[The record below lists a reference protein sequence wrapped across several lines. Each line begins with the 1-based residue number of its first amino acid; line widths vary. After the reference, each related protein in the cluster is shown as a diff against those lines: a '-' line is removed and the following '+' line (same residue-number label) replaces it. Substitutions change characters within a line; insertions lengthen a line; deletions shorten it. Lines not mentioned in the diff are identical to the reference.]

1 MEAIRDTTQPETS
14 ARSRDKSP
22 LFFQPKL
29 SINQPKDIYEREAD
43 NMADQIMRMANPAPN
58 KNTFFKPANNIVQR
72 QDDPSKTLTEGAG
85 VVKEQ
90 LDDKPGFEEW
100 QKEQTDALKKA
111 VWDNQPTE
119 LKASIIGFG
128 LGSLGILGSVFAT
141 DQRFRTDTIKSLNDK
156 NIALPLSL
164 IPYHDYFP
172 LSSFKYK
179 LSDNKTPLSFD
190 TEFEFKPYL
199 ELLHNKWNFIPKLD
213 LTLGLSSE
221 YSSKGGFDV
230 TGGSIKLK
238 FASGII
244 NLQGYINQPL
254 PPTPMLVSGN
264 EQSPMWIM
272 RTLPGQFEDQLPK
285 GTGVFLS
292 VDVLRLPELF
302 TNGGEKKP

>member
-1 MEAIRDTTQPETS
+1 MKAVKDTKQPEMPV
-14 ARSRDKSP
+14 RSRDTKP

-29 SINQPKDIYEREAD
+29 TINQPNDVYEQEAD
-43 NMADQIMRMANPAPN
+43 TMADRVMRTADPAPN
-58 KNTFFKPANNIVQR
+58 NNTFFKPSSNLVQR

-100 QKEQTDALKKA
+100 QKEQTDALKKQ
-111 VWDNQPTE
+111 VWDKQPTE

-141 DQRFRTDTIKSLNDK
+141 DQRFRTDTIKLLNDK

-179 LSDNKTPLSFD
+179 LSDGKTPLSFD

-199 ELLHNKWNFIPKLD
+199 EMLHDKWSFIPKLD

-221 YSSKGGFDV
+221 YSSKGGFDM

-244 NLQGYINQPL
+244 NLQGYINEPL

-264 EQSPMWIM
+264 GQSPMWIM
-272 RTLPGQFEDQLPK
+272 RTLPGQFDDQLPK

-292 VDVLRLPELF
+292 VDVLRIPELF
-302 TNGGEKKP
+302 TNEGAKKP

>member
-1 MEAIRDTTQPETS
+1 MLPEKIMQS
-14 ARSRDKSP
+14 DLLDI
-22 LFFQPKL
+22 LFE
-29 SINQPKDIYEREAD
+29 NR
-43 NMADQIMRMANPAPN
+43 N
-58 KNTFFKPANNIVQR
+58 KNY
-72 QDDPSKTLTEGAG
+72 GAY
-85 VVKEQ
+85 
-90 LDDKPGFEEW
+90 
-100 QKEQTDALKKA
+100 ALRKSYNKI
-111 VWDNQPTE
+111 
-119 LKASIIGFG
+119 LIASIGCTLLVALLF
-128 LGSLGILGSVFAT
+128 SILQSFHHLKRNEVVTIFFAP
-141 DQRFRTDTIKSLNDK
+141 DQEPIKLLNDK

-179 LSDNKTPLSFD
+179 LSDGKTPLSFD

-199 ELLHNKWNFIPKLD
+199 EMLHNKWSFIPKLD

-221 YSSKGGFDV
+221 YSSKGGFDM

-244 NLQGYINQPL
+244 NLQGYINEPL

-264 EQSPMWIM
+264 GQSPMWIM
-272 RTLPGQFEDQLPK
+272 RTLPGQFDDQLPK

-292 VDVLRLPELF
+292 VDVLRLPDLF